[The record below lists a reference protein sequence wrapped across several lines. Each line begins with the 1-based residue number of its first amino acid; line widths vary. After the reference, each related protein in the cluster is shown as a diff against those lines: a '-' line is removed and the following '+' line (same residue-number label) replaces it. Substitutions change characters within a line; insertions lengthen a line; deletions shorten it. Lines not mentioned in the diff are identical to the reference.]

1 MTPARGLSLIE
12 VVAALVLLAG
22 CAVTLLTAQGR
33 SLDQLRAVRTQE
45 TAADLARELITSW
58 KLDPTADLPLEG
70 YFESTPGWRWERQEC
85 WYATGS
91 QGNLQEVAL
100 TIYRPQSKGM
110 GEEEALAS
118 YSWIERETDEKT
130 TKEDR

>member
-45 TAADLARELITSW
+45 TAAGFARELIASW
-58 KLDPTADLPLEG
+58 NLEDATTKLASEG
-70 YFESTPGWRWERQEC
+70 YFKAAPGWRWERQVC
-85 WYATGS
+85 WYSKGAHGS
-91 QGNLQEVAL
+91 LQEITL
-100 TIYRPQSKGM
+100 TVYHTKLDR
-110 GEEEALAS
+110 EEEVVAR
-118 YSWIERETDEKT
+118 YTWIEREIDEDKT
-130 TKEDR
+130 TGDI